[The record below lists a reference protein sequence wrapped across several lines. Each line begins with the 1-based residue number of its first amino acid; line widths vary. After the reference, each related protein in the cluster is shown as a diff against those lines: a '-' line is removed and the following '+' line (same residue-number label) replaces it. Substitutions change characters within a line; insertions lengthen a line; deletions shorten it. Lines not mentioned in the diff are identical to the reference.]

1 MLKQSQS
8 LVQPLVWGLR
18 YTLGCLFVTLSAP
31 VLVALFYDF
40 PDTKL
45 LRRWKDM
52 AVRVLRCLLKVFGID
67 AVLADSSQ
75 RFRARIWYLR
85 DPLVLRW
92 RSTLHAGYTSCTL
105 DQPGRWM
112 SDAEFHQLIQ
122 VLEQIGRNSMD
133 SLPCYGVFGPQP
145 RVALSNRIVTIAYA
159 PDGEPCA
166 FTAMVY
172 LEEPDSASR
181 CRSWGAG
188 SFIVH
193 LGLTMIAWKHRG
205 RRIQSPVFSKC
216 MLLPLLNQRRL
227 GFTIT
232 NIGASPAG
240 IGAVSDYFQ
249 DAFPDYLGRV
259 PRSTF
264 HVRIARHVLSQYRHE
279 FGCSQKALFD
289 EGVFVVRGSNQ
300 ADGGGAAAFIKADG
314 LPTSRYRDERCNRFC
329 AAMLDLRN
337 GDEIFQVARVHV
349 FDTIFRYRRQRSV
362 GFRRTGTTNTA
373 SLIGI
378 RASRTNGVP
387 AARHRGRDSKNLEP
401 PCKNTAEISSG
412 YDFSMPVDANVHWST
427 AAVFGPEGKARVLLA
442 TRPLIGGASLILLT
456 SVVALSLAVMVIS
469 AAKYSWLFIPT
480 HLGTPFSLLMR
491 ER

>member
-1 MLKQSQS
+1 
-8 LVQPLVWGLR
+8 
-18 YTLGCLFVTLSAP
+18 
-31 VLVALFYDF
+31 
-40 PDTKL
+40 
-45 LRRWKDM
+45 
-52 AVRVLRCLLKVFGID
+52 
-67 AVLADSSQ
+67 
-75 RFRARIWYLR
+75 
-85 DPLVLRW
+85 
-92 RSTLHAGYTSCTL
+92 
-105 DQPGRWM
+105 M
-112 SDAEFHQLIQ
+112 SDAELRQLVQ
-122 VLEQIGRNSMD
+122 MLEYIGRHSMD

-145 RVALSNRIVTIAYA
+145 RAALSNRIVTIAYA

-172 LEEPDSASR
+172 LEEPNAVSQRDISGGNA
-181 CRSWGAG
+181 
-188 SFIVH
+188 FLVH

-216 MLLPLLNQRRL
+216 LMLPLINQRRL

-259 PRSTF
+259 PRTLF
-264 HVRIARHVLSQYRHE
+264 HVQIARHVLSRYRHE

-300 ADGGGAAAFIKADG
+300 AEGGGAAAFIKADG

-337 GDEIFQVARVHV
+337 GDEIFQVARVHL
-349 FDTIFRYRRQRSV
+349 FDTIFRYRRQRTSGLGRV
-362 GFRRTGTTNTA
+362 SATQA
-373 SLIGI
+373 AALVGI
-378 RASRTNGVP
+378 RASRRNTVP
-387 AARHRGRDSKNLEP
+387 SANYEAHQSKTLDISPRSRDQIPVAAKEYGH
-401 PCKNTAEISSG
+401 
-412 YDFSMPVDANVHWST
+412 T
-427 AAVFGPEGKARVLLA
+427 AAAFGPDGKVRMLLA
-442 TRPLIGGASLILLT
+442 TRPLISSASLILLT
-456 SVVALSLAVMVIS
+456 SFVALSLAVVVIS

-491 ER
+491 QR